1 MPPMASQEARTAAVK
16 AAVYS
21 AGEFCVRNKSQ
32 GEKKKGMRRIL
43 WMRTGEASR
52 IHSFIAASLR
62 RQRMASRSGK
72 PTDAI
77 AVAGVAL
84 RTNFRIACFA
94 TSTAVHRCPQNK

>member
-1 MPPMASQEARTAAVK
+1 
-16 AAVYS
+16 
-21 AGEFCVRNKSQ
+21 
-32 GEKKKGMRRIL
+32 
-43 WMRTGEASR
+43 MRTGEASR

-84 RTNFRIACFA
+84 RTNLRIACLA
-94 TSTAVHRCPQNK
+94 TSTHVQRCPQKK